1 MRVRPGKRRSRVE
14 RIGSTIQITIP
25 KQAHIGTSLFLLAW
39 LGAWTEGGYSALQE
53 VLKGFGDG
61 RVEWFLLFWL
71 LAWAVGEVF
80 ALSSLFYMLGG
91 GEVISISPGTLVVR
105 HAILGIGLTSE
116 YDASKIRALRAS
128 PQSAG
133 EGQGTGAVCFDYGAR
148 TVHIARDIDEA
159 EAAILISDLLAT
171 GLLPEGALPKRGQ

>member
-1 MRVRPGKRRSRVE
+1 M
-14 RIGSTIQITIP
+14 QITIP

-80 ALSSLFYMLGG
+80 ALSSLLYMLGG

-105 HAILGIGLTSE
+105 HAILGIGLTSK
-116 YDASKIRALRAS
+116 YDASKIQGLRAS
-128 PQSAG
+128 PRSAAG
-133 EGQGTGAVCFDYGAR
+133 EDQGTGAVCFDYGAR

-159 EAAILISDLLAT
+159 EAATLISDLSST